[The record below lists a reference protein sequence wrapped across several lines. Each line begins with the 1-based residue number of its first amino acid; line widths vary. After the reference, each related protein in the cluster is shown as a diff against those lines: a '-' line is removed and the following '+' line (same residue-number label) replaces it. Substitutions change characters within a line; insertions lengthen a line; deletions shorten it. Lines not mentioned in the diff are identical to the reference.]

1 MRYFELL
8 SQEVS
13 HPPVFDLINGLSCLI
28 GHLRESN
35 PNEHRTPHMISY
47 HACQPTVTLFKP
59 GHLFDFAVK
68 GLNFPSPVTHLLYP

>member
-1 MRYFELL
+1 MRCFELL

-28 GHLRESN
+28 GHLFESN
-35 PNEHRTPHMISY
+35 PNEHRTPNMISY
-47 HACQPTVTLFKP
+47 HACQPAWTLFKP

-68 GLNFPSPVTHLLYP
+68 WLNFPSLVTHLLYP

>member
-1 MRYFELL
+1 MRCFELL

-35 PNEHRTPHMISY
+35 PNEHRTPNMISY
-47 HACQPTVTLFKP
+47 HACQPALTFFKP
-59 GHLFDFAVK
+59 GYLFDFAVK
-68 GLNFPSPVTHLLYP
+68 LLNFPSLVTHLLYP

>member
-13 HPPVFDLINGLSCLI
+13 QPSVFDLINGLSCLI

-35 PNEHRTPHMISY
+35 PNEHRTPNMISY
-47 HACQPTVTLFKP
+47 HACQPALTLFKP
-59 GHLFDFAVK
+59 GYLFDFAVK
-68 GLNFPSPVTHLLYP
+68 LLNFPSPVTHLLYP

>member
-1 MRYFELL
+1 MRCFELL

-35 PNEHRTPHMISY
+35 PNEHRTPTMISY
-47 HACQPTVTLFKP
+47 HACQPTLTLFKP

-68 GLNFPSPVTHLLYP
+68 WLNFPSPVTHLLYP